1 MIANRILVLSTHI
14 YEKEADAP
22 IYLAATP
29 GISNIFGPSSVLLY
43 DHAIELS

>member
-1 MIANRILVLSTHI
+1 MIANRILVLSTH
-14 YEKEADAP
+14 EKEADAP

-29 GISNIFGPSSVLLY
+29 GISNVFGPSGVRLY